1 MKRIQ
6 SPEVS
11 LNLSVRRLGKSA
23 TLAIN
28 EKSNEMIRQGR
39 KIYKFGLGQSPFPVP
54 EVVVEE
60 LKRNAS
66 KKDYLPVNGLEILR
80 KEIASYYKRT
90 EDIEFSPDNILVG
103 PGSKELMFILQLA
116 YYGDLMIPSPS
127 WVSYE
132 PQAKIIGRNVIWMDT
147 TKKNNWLLQ
156 AEEIEY
162 HCRNDISG
170 PRLIILNY
178 PNNPTGKTYSK
189 SQLKKIAYVAR
200 KYKIVLLSDE
210 IYGGLHHKGEHSSIA
225 KFYPE
230 GTIISSGLSK
240 WCGAGGWR
248 LGTFAFPEELSWL
261 LKGMTVIASETF
273 TSTNAPVQ
281 YAAVK
286 AFSDNEEINKYL
298 KDVRVILKSLSD
310 YIYRKYKRAKIS
322 VAKPNGG
329 FYFFLDFS
337 NFSEGLKSQGISD
350 SADLCNRILNET
362 GAAILPGVSFGRPK
376 DEFTARMAY
385 VNFDGEKALKY
396 LVNNKIEHQLKHDE
410 LKVIAPELLE
420 GVDILCDWVGNL

>member
-1 MKRIQ
+1 MKRLQ

-28 EKSNEMIRQGR
+28 EKSNELIRQGR
-39 KIYKFGLGQSPFPVP
+39 KIYKFGLGQSPFPIP

-60 LKRNAS
+60 LKKNAS

-80 KEIASYYKRT
+80 KEIVNYYKRT
-90 EDIEFSPDNILVG
+90 EDIEFSPKNILIG

-116 YYGDLMIPSPS
+116 YYGDLLIPSPS

-147 TKKNNWLLQ
+147 TKKNDWLLQ

-162 HCRNDISG
+162 HCRNDLNG

-189 SQLKKIAYVAR
+189 SQLKKIAHVAR

-261 LKGMTVIASETF
+261 LKGMTVIASETY
-273 TSTNAPVQ
+273 TSTNTPVQ

-286 AFSDNEEINKYL
+286 AFSDNEEIDRYL
-298 KDVRVILKSLSD
+298 KDTRVILRSLCS
-310 YIYRKYKRAKIS
+310 YIYRKYKEAKIFT
-322 VAKPNGG
+322 AKPDGG

-337 NFSEGLKSQGISD
+337 IYSENLKSRGISD
-350 SADLCNRILNET
+350 SVELCDRILSET
-362 GAAILPGVSFGRPK
+362 GVAILPGTSFGRPK
-376 DEFTARMAY
+376 DELTARMAY
-385 VNFDGEKALKY
+385 VNFNGDKALKY
-396 LVNNKIEHQLKHDE
+396 LVKNKIEDHLNDE
-410 LKVIAPELLE
+410 ELWKIAPDLME
-420 GVDILCDWVGNL
+420 GVDILCKWMVNL